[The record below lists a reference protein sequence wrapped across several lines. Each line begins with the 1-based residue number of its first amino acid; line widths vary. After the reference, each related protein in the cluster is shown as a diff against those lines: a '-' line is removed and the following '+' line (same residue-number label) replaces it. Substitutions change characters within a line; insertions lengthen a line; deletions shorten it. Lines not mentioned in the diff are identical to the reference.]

1 MKSAGKVYI
10 GVAGWSYPDWKGIV
24 YTNPK
29 VDQLEYI
36 NKFVD
41 CIEINSTFYRPPFEK
56 TTKAWLERTSRKTD
70 FFFTAKLHRDF
81 THKGKIDA
89 QMVKDFHKG
98 FEPFLEADKLKHLLV
113 QFRYDFADCEDNRRH
128 LAGIV
133 KNFSDAFELAVEV
146 RHKSWQGKDALGFL
160 QELGVS
166 VCNLDY
172 PMSWNSFNM
181 KYCTVGKNGY
191 FRMHGRN
198 REKWFSKAG
207 RDETYDYYYNSDEL
221 AGIKERIEKLVEAFE
236 FLTVIA
242 NNHYRGAELANA
254 IELKALVS
262 GENQPVPA
270 GLLKTYPNLASIA
283 LKSAENS
290 A

>member
-1 MKSAGKVYI
+1 
-10 GVAGWSYPDWKGIV
+10 
-24 YTNPK
+24 
-29 VDQLEYI
+29 
-36 NKFVD
+36 
-41 CIEINSTFYRPPFEK
+41 
-56 TTKAWLERTSRKTD
+56 
-70 FFFTAKLHRDF
+70 
-81 THKGKIDA
+81 
-89 QMVKDFHKG
+89 MVKYFHKG

-113 QFRYDFADCEDNRRH
+113 QFRYDFADCRDNRQH

-133 KNFSDAFELAVEV
+133 KSFCDAFELAVEV
-146 RHKSWQGKDALGFL
+146 RHKSWQEKDALGFL

-181 KYCTVGKNGY
+181 QHCTVGKNGY

-221 AGIKERIEKLVEAFE
+221 AGIKKRIERLVEAFE

-262 GENQPVPA
+262 GENQLVPE
-270 GLLKTYPNLASIA
+270 GILKTYPNLASIA
-283 LKSAENS
+283 RKSVENS